1 MRNRRASAP
10 NSSSPRSSRT
20 EKTLFPSCKSP
31 QPRAFLLP
39 ALSVCLSHQGVYLPA
54 EVPVD
59 IVQMSRDT
67 PHIDSP
73 ARDLKQCRLFK
84 PSATQLSRKIS
95 FQATTAKENFMPN
108 ISRRSILGTAAAL
121 MGTAGLGAAQAK
133 PVRAPAKYDET
144 TDVIVIGSGFAG
156 LPPLTRPPKPAKRSS
171 CSKRCRPSAE
181 TPSSTAAK

>member
-39 ALSVCLSHQGVYLPA
+39 ALSVCLSHQGVYLPG

-95 FQATTAKENFMPN
+95 FKQQPPRRTLC

-133 PVRAPAKYDET
+133 PVSAPAKYDET

>member
-10 NSSSPRSSRT
+10 NSSSPRFSRT
-20 EKTLFPSCKSP
+20 EKNAVSFVQKPAAAGFFVA
-31 QPRAFLLP
+31 RAF
-39 ALSVCLSHQGVYLPA
+39 CLSFSSRSLPSRGSA
-54 EVPVD
+54 VD

-133 PVRAPAKYDET
+133 PVSAPAKYDET

>member
-10 NSSSPRSSRT
+10 NSSSPRFSRT
-20 EKTLFPSCKSP
+20 EKNAVSFVQKP
-31 QPRAFLLP
+31 AAAGFFVA

-133 PVRAPAKYDET
+133 PVSAPAKYDET